1 LCLSSLALIAMT
13 TILAGVIWWRRDLR
27 G

>member
-1 LCLSSLALIAMT
+1 LSSLALIAMT